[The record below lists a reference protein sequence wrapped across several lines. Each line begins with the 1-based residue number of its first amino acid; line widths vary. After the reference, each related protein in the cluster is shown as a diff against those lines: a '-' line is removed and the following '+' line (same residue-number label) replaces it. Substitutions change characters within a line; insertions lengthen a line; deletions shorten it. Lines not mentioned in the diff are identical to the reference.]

1 MNFLASPQLVVA
13 YALAGRIDI
22 DLETEP
28 VALDKN
34 LEPVYLKD
42 IWPTSD
48 EIQEVMGRVVTAGDY
63 QSNYSKMFEGDE
75 KWQALEAP
83 ASQVYQWD
91 DKSTYIKEAP
101 FFRNISDKPH
111 EMKDISGARVLL
123 KLGDS
128 VTTDHISPAG
138 SIGETSPAGQ
148 YLRSKGIQ
156 RIDFNSYGSRRG
168 NHEVMVRGTFA
179 NVRLKNELVNREG
192 SFTLYHPTGEV
203 TTVYEAS
210 ELYRE
215 NALPLIILAGKE
227 YGSGSSRDWAAKG
240 ASLLGVR
247 AIIAESFERI
257 HRSNLVGMGVLPLQF
272 LSGESAASL
281 KLKGDEIYDIHD
293 LDDITPGKAIPVQI
307 TKPDGTTNT
316 IHVIARLDSPVEVL
330 YYRNGGILQYVLR
343 NFLAMGS

>member
-22 DLETEP
+22 NLETEP

-48 EIQEVMGRVVTAGDY
+48 EIQEVLGWVVTADDY
-63 QSNYSKMFEGDE
+63 QLNYSKMFEGDE

-91 DKSTYIKEAP
+91 EKSTYIREAP
-101 FFRNISDKPH
+101 FFTNISNEPDK
-111 EMKDISGARVLL
+111 MKDILNARVLL

-138 SIGETSPAGQ
+138 SISENAPAGQ
-148 YLRSKGIQ
+148 YLKSKGIQ

-168 NHEVMVRGTFA
+168 NHEVMIRGTFA
-179 NVRLKNELVNREG
+179 NVRLKNQLADREG
-192 SFTLYHPTGEV
+192 SFTLHHPTGEMV
-203 TTVYEAS
+203 SVYEAS
-210 ELYRE
+210 ERYRQQGT
-215 NALPLIILAGKE
+215 PLIVIAGKE

-240 ASLLGVR
+240 ASLLGVK

-272 LSGESAASL
+272 HPGESAVSAG
-281 KLKGDEIYDIHD
+281 LKGDEMFSIAD
-293 LDDITPGKAIPVQI
+293 LDSITPGKVIDV
-307 TKPDGTTNT
+307 KVVRSDGSALTLKLT
-316 IHVIARLDSPVEVL
+316 ARLDSAVEIS

-343 NFLAMGS
+343 NFLAVGS